1 MPTWKK
7 PKKLKSWPPHKKNMI
22 MYPLNSNKTHGHNEI
37 ELGTNGYFQ
46 KITIENR
53 LLKQFKIKFQENAL
67 KNLTSPI

>member
-1 MPTWKK
+1 
-7 PKKLKSWPPHKKNMI
+7 MI